1 MDAKSYLVQF
11 GRLAHVGR
19 FAFAACG
26 FATQFSR
33 GERVVIRGPRGLEL
47 GTVLGEAS
55 DRFQHTAVEGELLR
69 LAALEDFASNEGNE
83 AIGQR
88 ILAAAE
94 GVDLPIG
101 FIDIEVSLDAAT
113 AVLHGLPWSE
123 CDASPLFAELSDRF
137 GLAVRL
143 LDLSR
148 SPTSKDPP
156 DPEKMTCG
164 KPGCGTD
171 AGGCSSCSTGG
182 CSTGSCSKGSVKSA
196 GELTAYFADLRQKM
210 EAAGPARTPL
220 V

>member
-1 MDAKSYLVQF
+1 MDRSYLVQF

-19 FAFAACG
+19 FASTLAGASGSFNR
-26 FATQFSR
+26 SD
-33 GERVVIRGPRGLEL
+33 RVVVRGPRGLEL

-55 DRFQHTAVEGELLR
+55 DRFQQTAVDGELLR
-69 LAALEDFASNEGNE
+69 LATLEDFASTERNE
-83 AIGQR
+83 ALGQH
-88 ILAAAE
+88 ILAATEDA
-94 GVDLPIG
+94 GLPIG